1 MKKSSTKT
9 INKRSGFFYGS
20 SDGHPIVWNND
31 WNSLIQKEVAA
42 RDEFSRKFMTGKI
55 RPQPPVYADI
65 SMDNTN
71 WNSLLRSTYSDLG
84 RWGDETFRESV
95 PHKVLKK
102 EAELPSLPGTP
113 ERTDRLSEF
122 AYKHARFQLGKH
134 VNQDMLTSKVEKHK
148 SKKKSHEGE
157 EKSNEKGE
165 GEEGKGELRDL
176 LAACLSTDS
185 RGIKKAAALAHK
197 PSSSQRRAKSVEPS
211 STADKELWKT
221 TSGELGS
228 WGSMT
233 QRKYWPARTS
243 KTIVEAKKVDVNRP
257 VYPSRNDP
265 LPLPAPA
272 KSLPSCLLLSP
283 PPLSPVSPP
292 LLLLAHLVD
301 LFCSHSL
308 PAAQGPRRVQ
318 GSGKATTR
326 TSGTGV
332 PIHLGSGSQLR
343 LGRRRWKGTSPG
355 VSRSSCLLR
364 LLLLSPSRH

>member
-257 VYPSRNDP
+257 VYPSSPRPQEGARQWQSNYSNLGNWGADTFRKWI
-265 LPLPAPA
+265 PA
-272 KSLPSCLLLSP
+272 KVGKEKMEGNKSGGVEIVLP
-283 PPLSPVSPP
+283 PPRIDRK
-292 LLLLAHLVD
+292 LLVEPIK
-301 LFCSHSL
+301 SSSYI
-308 PAAQGPRRVQ
+308 GPQ
-318 GSGKATTR
+318 KM
-326 TSGTGV
+326 
-332 PIHLGSGSQLR
+332 
-343 LGRRRWKGTSPG
+343 W
-355 VSRSSCLLR
+355 
-364 LLLLSPSRH
+364 